1 MIQFVQ
7 QAHLL
12 KSLNTTYKSKRHI
25 ITFYNNN
32 YKDLLYKRQIYKII
46 NDFIKYL
53 FKYFLN
59 KIF

>member
-12 KSLNTTYKSKRHI
+12 KYLNTIYKSKKLI

-32 YKDLLYKRQIYKII
+32 YKDLFYKRQIYKTI
-46 NDFIKYL
+46 NDFIKYFLKKL
-53 FKYFLN
+53 F
-59 KIF
+59 